1 MEILRQ
7 VRGPVGSIFVPVG
20 GGGLI
25 AGVASYVKA
34 LRPEIKIIGVEAEGS
49 AGMTEALSAGRRIKL
64 PAQTL
69 DQFADGTAV
78 RQVGP
83 NPSISQD
90 GWWTR

>member
-49 AGMTEALSAGRRIKL
+49 A
-64 PAQTL
+64 
-69 DQFADGTAV
+69 V
-78 RQVGP
+78 
-83 NPSISQD
+83 
-90 GWWTR
+90 